1 MLRKKPVKS
10 VKRKSKVSNPIKK
23 KRKNPIKRNLTKLPN
38 LINDQ
43 YYIIV
48 FDYDNKLNI
57 NKPWLLKARYDII
70 KWNSKEQK
78 EFITGGD
85 ILISNAE
92 VIEINNIHEIH
103 GPFNSKQ
110 DVKEYLAS
118 Y

>member
-1 MLRKKPVKS
+1 ML
-10 VKRKSKVSNPIKK
+10 KRKTAKK
-23 KRKNPIKRNLTKLPN
+23 KNPIIRKYSELPK
-38 LINDQ
+38 LINNQ

-48 FDYDNKLNI
+48 FDYDRKLNV
-57 NKPWLLKARYDII
+57 NKPWLNHSRYDII

-78 EFITGGD
+78 EFINTGD

-92 VIEINNIHEIH
+92 LIEINNIHEIH
-103 GPFNSKQ
+103 GPFDSKQ

>member
-1 MLRKKPVKS
+1 MLRKKPL
-10 VKRKSKVSNPIKK
+10 KRKSKVSNHVKR
-23 KRKNPIKRNLTKLPN
+23 KRKNPIKRNITKLPN
-38 LINDQ
+38 LINNQ

-48 FDYDNKLNI
+48 FDYDNELNI

-78 EFITGGD
+78 EFITDGD

-92 VIEINNIHEIH
+92 VIKINMIHEIH
-103 GPFNSKQ
+103 GPFDSKQ